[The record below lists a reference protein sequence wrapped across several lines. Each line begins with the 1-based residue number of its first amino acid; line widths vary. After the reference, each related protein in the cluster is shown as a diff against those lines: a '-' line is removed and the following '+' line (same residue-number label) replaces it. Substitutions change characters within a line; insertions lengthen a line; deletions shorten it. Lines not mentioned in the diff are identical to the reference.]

1 MARVAELALRNTE
14 MMMRTLI
21 LAGTVLVLVAGVATG
36 AVASDRKT
44 GKGGSQVGR
53 FHTAA
58 SGGTHHIRHNSRL
71 AGVRAPEGWYPGSAG
86 YQGGFVDLGPL
97 GMTAACGFYP
107 VGHGYCGPDYGT
119 PIDARR

>member
-1 MARVAELALRNTE
+1 

-21 LAGTVLVLVAGVATG
+21 LAGTVLVLVVGVATG

-44 GKGGSQVGR
+44 GKGGSHGGR
-53 FHTAA
+53 FHTA
-58 SGGTHHIRHNSRL
+58 SSNGTHHIRHDSRL
-71 AGVRAPEGWYPGSAG
+71 AGVRAPQGWYPGSAYPGSTG

-107 VGHGYCGPDYGT
+107 VGHGYCGPGYGT